1 MFYVILT
8 GDEAPSRA
16 RPFQTQQQ
24 AEHAAMS
31 IPSTHG
37 PLVVQPSTGQA
48 LPATQPDYITQAALA
63 HEFFQL
69 FEARLR
75 VDDRQIS
82 TFDRTLGGLLLLA
95 ERVSQ
100 LLTQML
106 VTYEHGVFTYEEI
119 ELTEDQRQR
128 VVATAGSVSPS
139 IPLSAFVW
147 SLLDDESL
155 AELAENYRVPAELE
169 EWVKEWLIELV
180 DRRRDALIELDLR
193 HPAAEQ

>member
-24 AEHAAMS
+24 AEHHAMTIHS
-31 IPSTHG
+31 AYG
-37 PLVVQPSTGQA
+37 PLVVQPSAGPA

-75 VDDRQIS
+75 VDAQQIS

-95 ERVSQ
+95 ERTSQ
-100 LLTQML
+100 LLTRML
-106 VTYEHGVFTYEEI
+106 VTYDHGVFTYEEI
-119 ELTEDQRQR
+119 ELTEAERQQ
-128 VVATAGSVSPS
+128 VVATAGPVSPS
-139 IPLSAFVW
+139 MQLSAFIW
-147 SLLDDESL
+147 RLLDEEDLYQL
-155 AELAENYRVPAELE
+155 ADNHHAPAQLE
-169 EWVKEWLIELV
+169 EWVKVWLLELL
-180 DRRRDALIELDLR
+180 DRRRDALIELDRR
-193 HPAAEQ
+193 HPTTEQ

>member
-24 AEHAAMS
+24 AEHHAMTIHS
-31 IPSTHG
+31 AYG
-37 PLVVQPSTGQA
+37 PLVVQPSTGPA
-48 LPATQPDYITQAALA
+48 LPDYITQAALA

-69 FEARLR
+69 FEAWRPAEGSE
-75 VDDRQIS
+75 IS

-100 LLTQML
+100 LLTCML

-119 ELTEDQRQR
+119 ELTEAERQQ

-147 SLLDDESL
+147 SLLGDEDL
-155 AELAENYRVPAELE
+155 AELAENYRVPADLE

-180 DRRRDALIELDLR
+180 DRRRDALIELSLR
-193 HPAAEQ
+193 HPTAEQ